1 MYHHDGQIDKRLDVD
16 PEKIGKLLCPRK
28 DSRAYP
34 QGAPPRFGC
43 HRLCL
48 PCMRYATDSH
58 IPNGSQWSDRSRR
71 RLSSRRS
78 QTACKTLRAW
88 SKLSSAVWMRLFAV
102 RMKFSDAAI
111 NSRDCTTG
119 GLPDS
124 LAITSTVGCITD
136 ARESAIHRI
145 AQPALHNLARS
156 APAAGALALSAVR
169 IHRGQPN

>member
-1 MYHHDGQIDKRLDVD
+1 
-16 PEKIGKLLCPRK
+16 
-28 DSRAYP
+28 
-34 QGAPPRFGC
+34 
-43 HRLCL
+43 
-48 PCMRYATDSH
+48 
-58 IPNGSQWSDRSRR
+58 
-71 RLSSRRS
+71 
-78 QTACKTLRAW
+78 
-88 SKLSSAVWMRLFAV
+88 MRLFAV

-156 APAAGALALSAVR
+156 APAAGALALPAVR
-169 IHRGQPN
+169 IH